1 MSTNCFILRKYI
13 KCTIYDLENLLRR
26 TISLSSPR
34 NFNDPLDSYFM
45 SYSHEVLNKLNAIL
59 SIETR
64 NSVKMACFCN
74 QESIIRGKIKEALNN
89 DEILMW
95 THYANAHRGICLEY
109 SIPRNDFNGIEEIG
123 SFDNAQAYLEEV
135 KYVEDLA
142 VNYTHV
148 FNGETNNGRVS
159 TLLKSIYFLKD
170 QTFSYEHEFRLLKFI
185 SAVEPYT
192 ISTFD
197 YLKKIIFGIRC
208 SKDTKNLI
216 SCINKQIYEDKIEL
230 YNIDSNFRELPY
242 EQR

>member
-1 MSTNCFILRKYI
+1 MSSTHDA
-13 KCTIYDLENLLRR
+13 TD
-26 TISLSSPR
+26 
-34 NFNDPLDSYFM
+34 
-45 SYSHEVLNKLNAIL
+45 KLNAIL

-74 QESIIRGKIKEALNN
+74 QESISREKKEALNN

-109 SIPRNDFNGIEEIG
+109 SIPRNDFNGIEEDGIEKIG
-123 SFDNAQAYLEEV
+123 SSDNAQAYLEEV
-135 KYVEDLA
+135 KYVEKLA

-192 ISTFD
+192 ISKFD

-242 EQR
+242 EPR